1 MTYIAYLNWLMLTRL
16 AGAAWPGNGNQG
28 SIAITLLLQL
38 IGLAAFQP
46 NLAVMGVACSVVF
59 FQLPVF
65 RARRLAAL
73 GHHRHDEPHLVPFLG
88 AAAVSSFLFA
98 QIEFEPI
105 VVRVIEAA
113 SRSSVLAEMFSPASW
128 KTLNA
133 VVFGLLLLTNEVNL
147 VIRWILR
154 LVQRE
159 PSPALLRPEE
169 GSAHPQPTTSDAE
182 AEYNAGRVI
191 GIVERYLMFGVI
203 RFSDNYEALAFIL
216 AAKGFARFK
225 QMEQRQ
231 YAEYVL
237 IGTLLSTLSAIA
249 VAELVRSL
257 LAWTRG

>member
-16 AGAAWPGNGNQG
+16 ASAAWPGNGKQG
-28 SIAITLLLQL
+28 SVAITLLVQL
-38 IGLAAFQP
+38 IGLAAFRP
-46 NLAVMGVACSVVF
+46 SLAVLGVACSVVF

-65 RARRLAAL
+65 RAQRFEAL
-73 GHHRHDEPHLVPFLG
+73 GHRHHDEPHLVPLLG
-88 AAAVSSFLFA
+88 AAAVSSFMFT
-98 QIEFEPI
+98 QIEFEPA
-105 VVRVIEAA
+105 VARVIGGLTQA
-113 SRSSVLAEMFSPASW
+113 SILATMFSPASW

-133 VVFGLLLLTNEVNL
+133 VLFGLLLLTNEVNL

-159 PSPALLRPEE
+159 PSLALLRPEE
-169 GSAHPQPTTSDAE
+169 GSSQPQPTTSDAE

-257 LAWTRG
+257 LAWAAG